1 MAVTVDSKS
10 NKLIIRFRVTGYAK
24 QFYLSTGLKDNKS
37 NRSIVESRWELI
49 QREISLGEFDST
61 LDRYRFGDKKP
72 KIIKNEEL
80 KITKY
85 NLLEIWDKFTDYQ
98 ETQIE
103 QTTILKRYKSVKRY
117 IDKLPTTNLDDA
129 VNIRDWLLKNTTT
142 KMAIL
147 LINHFS
153 QACEWG
159 IKSKIITSNP
169 FAELRMKEKRQKRG
183 KDYQA
188 FTAEQR
194 DLIIKAF
201 EQHPKYSY
209 YASLVKFLFFTG
221 CRLGEAFAVTWGDVS
236 QDCTKV
242 KINKSRNFNHITK
255 GTKNGVERI
264 FPTEAGSKLQK
275 MLLEIK
281 PDDANPEKTIF
292 LDLAGKPLDS
302 FKLQKIWKGQAF
314 QRYRYPGV
322 VQNLANKGV
331 VPYLK
336 AYSTRHTFA
345 TLAIASGITP
355 DRVALWIGDTVQT
368 VLIYYC
374 HPEILNSECPDF

>member
-1 MAVTVDSKS
+1 MAVTVDPKS
-10 NKLIIRFRVTGYAK
+10 NKLLIRFRVTGYAK

-37 NRSIVESRWELI
+37 NRAIVESRWELI
-49 QREISLGEFDST
+49 QREISLDEFDST
-61 LDRYRFGDKKP
+61 LERYKFGNKKFV
-72 KIIKNEEL
+72 KEEL
-80 KITKY
+80 TVKY
-85 NLLEIWDKFTDYQ
+85 NLSEVWDKFTDYQ

-103 QTTILKRYKSVKRY
+103 QTTILKRYESVKRY
-117 IDKLPTTNLDDA
+117 IDKLPTLELEMAAT
-129 VNIRDWLLKNTTT
+129 IRDWLLKNTTI
-142 KMAIL
+142 KMSIL

-183 KDYQA
+183 KSHQA
-188 FTAEQR
+188 FTSDQR

-201 EQHPKYSY
+201 ERHRKYSHY
-209 YASLVKFLFFTG
+209 TPLVKFLFFTG

-236 QDCTKV
+236 EDCTRV
-242 KINKSRNFNHITK
+242 KINKSRNLHRITK

-264 FPTEAGSKLQK
+264 FPAATGSKLQK
-275 MLLEIK
+275 LLLEIK
-281 PDDANPEKTIF
+281 PDDPKPGKLIF
-292 LDLAGKPLDS
+292 LDIDGKQMDS
-302 FKLQKIWKGQAF
+302 FKLQRIWKGQSS
-314 QRYRYPGV
+314 QGYIYSGV

-336 AYSTRHTFA
+336 PYSTRHTFA

-368 VLIYYC
+368 VLTYYC